1 MRPVSIFIVIISVS
15 ILLYFSS
22 IKREG
27 YDNRNRGFIRIG
39 GGRGGGGGDNR
50 FNSRGVGTSTTV
62 YDVNPFAYS
71 QNEFCSL
78 NPGSSL
84 CH

>member
-1 MRPVSIFIVIISVS
+1 MNNIIIIIVIIIIFTITFFGNIVKEN
-15 ILLYFSS
+15 FE
-22 IKREG
+22 R
-27 YDNRNRGFIRIG
+27 RGFVRING
-39 GGRGGGGGDNR
+39 GVGGDNR
-50 FNSRGVGTSTTV
+50 FTNKGVGISTTV
-62 YDVNPFAYS
+62 YDVNTFAYS